1 MTKRQGVMMFNLDS
15 NSDTALYMQI
25 VEQTKLAIAAGLFR
39 NGDKFPSVRDLSKE
53 LMINQ
58 TTVSKAFKELS
69 NQGIIKTQPGIG
81 TVISL
86 DYDKIDLK
94 REEFLEKLEEDLSQA
109 IFLKISK
116 EEIIKLYEKVEGEID
131 VI

>member
-1 MTKRQGVMMFNLDS
+1 MFSLDP

-39 NGDKFPSVRDLSKE
+39 NGDKFPSVRDLSKQ
-53 LMINQ
+53 LLINQ

-81 TVISL
+81 TVIYL
-86 DYDKIDLK
+86 DYEKIDLK

-116 EEIIKLYEKVEGEID
+116 EEIIGLYEKVEGEID
-131 VI
+131 DV

>member
-1 MTKRQGVMMFNLDS
+1 MFNLDQ
-15 NSDTALYMQI
+15 NSDTVLYMQI

-53 LMINQ
+53 LLINQ

>member
-1 MTKRQGVMMFNLDS
+1 MFKLDP
-15 NSDTALYMQI
+15 NSGAPLYMQI
-25 VEQTKLAIAAGLFR
+25 VEQTKLAIAAGYLQ
-39 NGDKFPSVRDLSKE
+39 NGDKFPSVRELSKD
-53 LMINQ
+53 LLINQ

-81 TVISL
+81 TVIEL
-86 DYDKIDLK
+86 NIEKIDLK
-94 REEFLEKLEEDLSQA
+94 RDKFLEKLEEDLSQA

-116 EEIIKLYEKVEGEID
+116 EEIIELYEKVEGEID